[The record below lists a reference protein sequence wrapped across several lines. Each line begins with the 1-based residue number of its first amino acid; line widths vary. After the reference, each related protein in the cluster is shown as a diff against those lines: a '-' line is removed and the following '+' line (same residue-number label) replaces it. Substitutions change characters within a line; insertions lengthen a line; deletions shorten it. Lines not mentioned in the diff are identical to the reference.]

1 MVELVSIVLYNLDKG
16 GNMKNGKLIVVE
28 GACDGIGKSTQ
39 YTLLKERLESDGKVV
54 VNHHFPTYEEVQGTF
69 ATNYLKG
76 EYGNPNELSP
86 YFINNLYALDRSI
99 TWLTKLKKAYEE
111 GKIIL
116 LDRYTTS
123 SLIYQ
128 SCLIE
133 DIDKKKEFIDWVVDY
148 EYNKLGIPKPDL
160 VIFLTA
166 DFDLVMQM
174 KEARKVNDGVSNDI
188 HESNNEFMKKVYDSA
203 LFVADYLNWD
213 VILCDQDG
221 QMKSIEDIHEEVFKR
236 VKAL

>member
-1 MVELVSIVLYNLDKG
+1 MNK
-16 GNMKNGKLIVVE
+16 GKLIVVE

-39 YTLLKERLESDGKVV
+39 FALLKEKLVSDGDVV
-54 VNHHFPTYEEVQGTF
+54 INHHFPTYEAVQGEF

-99 TWLTKLKKAYEE
+99 TWQTKLKKAYEE
-111 GKIIL
+111 GKTIL

-133 DIDKKKEFIDWVVDY
+133 NEEEKKAFIDWVVDY

-166 DFDLVMQM
+166 DFESVM
-174 KEARKVNDGVSNDI
+174 KLKKARKQNDGVSNDI
-188 HESNNEFMKKVYDSA
+188 HERNDEFMNKVYESA
-203 LFVADYLNWD
+203 LFVADYLGWNY
-213 VILCDQDG
+213 IYCDNNG
-221 QMKSIEDIHEEVFKR
+221 NMRSIEDIHEEAYKL
-236 VKAL
+236 VKSL